1 MKPKESHYKYLLEHE
16 KKTATL
22 QSCSAL
28 LSWDRET
35 YMPPAGTEHR
45 AEQLALLS
53 GLAHERSIDP
63 RIEEWLSTCE
73 ASELNSD
80 DHSVTG
86 TNIREWRR
94 TYDKKIRLT
103 KSFVE
108 ELARTTSLG
117 HHAWI
122 EARDKSEFGL
132 FLPWLDKIVKL
143 KREYA
148 DLTGNGKEPYDAL
161 IDDYEPGECAA
172 NINIVFAALK
182 NELVPLI
189 DGISNSRHQPDLS
202 VLNKKFPVDRQRDF
216 GKLAA
221 KTIGFDFNSGRLDTV
236 VHPFCCGVGR
246 GDTRITTRWD
256 ANDFSSAFFGIIHE
270 IGHGLYD
277 QNLPLEHWGTPAG
290 EAVSLGIHESQ
301 SRLWE
306 NIVARGQ
313 PFWTYFY
320 PKLQKTFSTSL
331 GAVPFGQFLHAINH
345 VERSF
350 IRVEADEATY
360 TLHIILR
367 FEIEQMI
374 ISGEV
379 APKDIPLLWN
389 SKFKELFDLEVP
401 DDAQGCLQDVH
412 WSYGS
417 FGYFPT
423 YALGTLYAA
432 QLYYQARVEI
442 PDMEDQFAD
451 GDFSPLL
458 NWLKDNIHSKGM
470 RYTAPELVQAVTGQ
484 TLDHKFLIQNL
495 KDKFA
500 RLYELP

>member
-1 MKPKESHYKYLLEHE
+1 MKSEDKCYKNLLEHE
-16 KKTATL
+16 TKTATL
-22 QSCSAL
+22 NSCAAL

-35 YMPPAGTEHR
+35 YMPPAGVEHR

-53 GLAHERSIDP
+53 GLAHERSVDP
-63 RIEEWLSTCE
+63 RIDEWLSTCE
-73 ASELNSD
+73 ASDLNAS
-80 DHSVTG
+80 DHSVSA

-94 TYDKKIRLT
+94 VYDKKIRLT

-117 HHAWI
+117 HQAWI
-122 EARDKSEFGL
+122 EARDKSEFGA
-132 FLPWLDKIVKL
+132 FLPWLDKIVRL

-148 DLTGNGKEPYDAL
+148 DLIGNGKEPYDAL
-161 IDDYEPGECAA
+161 IDDYEPGECAD
-172 NINIVFAALK
+172 NINIVFTALK

-189 DGISNSRHQPDLS
+189 DRITNSKRQPDLS
-202 VLNKKFPVDRQRDF
+202 VLNRKFPVDRQRDF
-216 GKLAA
+216 GELTA

-236 VHPFCCGVGR
+236 VHPFCCGMGPR
-246 GDTRITTRWD
+246 DTRITTRWD
-256 ANDFSSAFFGIIHE
+256 ENDFCSAFFGIIHE
-270 IGHGLYD
+270 TGHGLYE

-313 PFWTYFY
+313 PFWKYFY
-320 PKLQKTFSTSL
+320 PKLQEIFYSSL
-331 GAVPFGQFLHAINH
+331 GAVPFDQFLHAINH
-345 VERSF
+345 VHLSF

-374 ISGEV
+374 ISGEA
-379 APKDIPLLWN
+379 APKDIPHLWN
-389 SKFKELFDLEVP
+389 SKFKDLFDLEVP

-423 YALGTLYAA
+423 YALGNLYAA
-432 QLYYQARVEI
+432 QFYNQMKAEI
-442 PDMEDQFAD
+442 PDLEDQFAN
-451 GDFSPLL
+451 GDFSALL
-458 NWLKDNIHSKGM
+458 NWLKDKIHSKGM

-484 TLDHKFLIQNL
+484 PLDHKFLIQNL
-495 KDKFA
+495 QDKFT
-500 RLYELP
+500 RLY